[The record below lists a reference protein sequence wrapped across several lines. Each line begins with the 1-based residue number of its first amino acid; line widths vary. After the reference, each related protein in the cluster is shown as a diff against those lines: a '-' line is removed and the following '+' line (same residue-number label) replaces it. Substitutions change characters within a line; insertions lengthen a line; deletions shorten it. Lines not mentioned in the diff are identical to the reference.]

1 MSTPDFKQTP
11 IQQLPQQP
19 PLQQPQNSGNSNGG
33 AGSIPSADP
42 LIQNILNDYDNQ
54 QSSQDL
60 QNSIP
65 DTPDAIYNS
74 EQSKYQ
80 DQQFDQY
87 QQPPPGQYEENY
99 GEYYDGYPEDGEY
112 EEQVQVQLKDLPFY
126 KRWLYYFSF
135 DDIKKSLLVS
145 ILFVLLSF
153 SIVDTQLIK
162 YVPKFATIID
172 NQLSLNL
179 VGTITKGLL
188 AGLLFFVISIF
199 I

>member
-1 MSTPDFKQTP
+1 MSTPEYKETP
-11 IQQLPQQP
+11 IQQLPQQQP
-19 PLQQPQNSGNSNGG
+19 PQNNGG
-33 AGSIPSADP
+33 NNTNSVPSADP
-42 LIQNILNDYDNQ
+42 LIQNILNEYDNQ
-54 QSSQDL
+54 QSPQDL
-60 QNSIP
+60 QKNIP
-65 DTPDAIYNS
+65 DTPDAIYDS

-87 QQPPPGQYEENY
+87 QQPPPEQYQENY
-99 GEYYDGYPEDGEY
+99 GEYYDDYPEDGQY
-112 EEQVQVQLKDLPFY
+112 EEQEQVQLKDLPFY

-135 DDIKKSLLVS
+135 DDIKKSLIVS
-145 ILFVLLSF
+145 VLFVLLSF

-179 VGTITKGLL
+179 VGIIAKGLL
-188 AGLLFFVISIF
+188 AGLLFFIISIF

>member
-1 MSTPDFKQTP
+1 MSTPDYKQTP
-11 IQQLPQQP
+11 IQQLPQQQP
-19 PLQQPQNSGNSNGG
+19 PQNNGG
-33 AGSIPSADP
+33 NNTNSVPSADP
-42 LIQNILNDYDNQ
+42 LIQNILNEYDNQ
-54 QSSQDL
+54 QSPQDL
-60 QNSIP
+60 QKNIP
-65 DTPDAIYNS
+65 DTPDAIYDS

-87 QQPPPGQYEENY
+87 QQPPPEQYQENY
-99 GEYYDGYPEDGEY
+99 GEYYDDYPEDGQY
-112 EEQVQVQLKDLPFY
+112 EEQEQVQLKDLPFY

-135 DDIKKSLLVS
+135 DDIKKSLIVS
-145 ILFVLLSF
+145 VLFVLLSF

-179 VGTITKGLL
+179 VGIIAKGLL
-188 AGLLFFVISIF
+188 AGLLFFIISIF

>member
-1 MSTPDFKQTP
+1 MSNTDFKQTP

-19 PLQQPQNSGNSNGG
+19 PQQQQQQKSGDSG
-33 AGSIPSADP
+33 GSIPSADP
-42 LIQNILNDYDNQ
+42 LIQNILNDYDNDNQ
-54 QSSQDL
+54 QSSQNL

-87 QQPPPGQYEENY
+87 QQPPPEQYQENY
-99 GEYYDGYPEDGEY
+99 GEYYDGYPEDGQY
-112 EEQVQVQLKDLPFY
+112 EEQVQLKDLPFY
-126 KRWLYYFSF
+126 KRLLYYFSF

-145 ILFVLLSF
+145 VLFVLLSF

-162 YVPKFATIID
+162 YIPKFATIID

-179 VGTITKGLL
+179 VGTISKGLL

-199 I
+199 L

>member
-1 MSTPDFKQTP
+1 MSTPEYKQTP

-19 PLQQPQNSGNSNGG
+19 PQNNGG
-33 AGSIPSADP
+33 NNANSVPSADP
-42 LIQNILNDYDNQ
+42 LIQNILNEYDNQ
-54 QSSQDL
+54 QSPQDL
-60 QNSIP
+60 QKNIP
-65 DTPDAIYNS
+65 DTPDAIYDS

-87 QQPPPGQYEENY
+87 QQPPPGQYQENY
-99 GEYYDGYPEDGEY
+99 GEYYDDYPEDGQY
-112 EEQVQVQLKDLPFY
+112 EEQVQLKDLPFY

-135 DDIKKSLLVS
+135 DDIKKSLIVS
-145 ILFVLLSF
+145 VLFVLLSF

-179 VGTITKGLL
+179 VGIIAKGLL
-188 AGLLFFVISIF
+188 AGLLFFIISIF

>member
-1 MSTPDFKQTP
+1 MSTPEYKETP
-11 IQQLPQQP
+11 IQQLPQQQP
-19 PLQQPQNSGNSNGG
+19 PQNNGG
-33 AGSIPSADP
+33 NNTNSVPSADP
-42 LIQNILNDYDNQ
+42 LIQNILNEYDNQ
-54 QSSQDL
+54 QSPQDL
-60 QNSIP
+60 QKNIP
-65 DTPDAIYNS
+65 DTPDAIYDS

-87 QQPPPGQYEENY
+87 QQPPPEQYQENY

-112 EEQVQVQLKDLPFY
+112 EEEVQLKDLPFY

-135 DDIKKSLLVS
+135 DDIKKSLIVS
-145 ILFVLLSF
+145 VLFVLLSF

-179 VGTITKGLL
+179 VGIIAKGLL
-188 AGLLFFVISIF
+188 AGLLFFIISIF

>member
-1 MSTPDFKQTP
+1 MSTTDFKQTP

-19 PLQQPQNSGNSNGG
+19 QQTSGNSGDSS
-33 AGSIPSADP
+33 AGSPSADP
-42 LIQNILNDYDNQ
+42 LIQNILNEYDNQ
-54 QSSQDL
+54 NQQSAQDL
-60 QNSIP
+60 QNNIP

-80 DQQFDQY
+80 NQQFGLEYQ
-87 QQPPPGQYEENY
+87 QQPPEHYQENY
-99 GEYYDGYPEDGEY
+99 DEYYDGYPEDGQY
-112 EEQVQVQLKDLPFY
+112 EEQVQLKDLPFY

-145 ILFVLLSF
+145 VLFVLLSF

-162 YVPKFATIID
+162 YVPKFATIVD
-172 NQLSLNL
+172 NELSLNL
-179 VGTITKGLL
+179 VGTIAKGLL
-188 AGLLFFVISIF
+188 AGLLFFIISLF

>member
-1 MSTPDFKQTP
+1 MSTPEYKETP
-11 IQQLPQQP
+11 IQQLPQQQP
-19 PLQQPQNSGNSNGG
+19 PQNNGG
-33 AGSIPSADP
+33 NNTNSVPSADP
-42 LIQNILNDYDNQ
+42 LIQNILNEYDNQ
-54 QSSQDL
+54 QSPQDL
-60 QNSIP
+60 QKNIP
-65 DTPDAIYNS
+65 DTPDAIYDS

-87 QQPPPGQYEENY
+87 QQPPPEQYQEIY
-99 GEYYDGYPEDGEY
+99 GEYYDDYPEDGQY
-112 EEQVQVQLKDLPFY
+112 EEQEQVQLKDLPFY

-135 DDIKKSLLVS
+135 DDIKKSLIVS
-145 ILFVLLSF
+145 VLFVLLSF

-179 VGTITKGLL
+179 VGIIAKGLL
-188 AGLLFFVISIF
+188 AGLLFFIISIF

>member
-1 MSTPDFKQTP
+1 MSTTDFKQTP

-19 PLQQPQNSGNSNGG
+19 QQTSGNSGG
-33 AGSIPSADP
+33 SSAGSPSADP
-42 LIQNILNDYDNQ
+42 LIQNILNEYDNQ
-54 QSSQDL
+54 TQQSAQDL
-60 QNSIP
+60 QNNIP

-80 DQQFDQY
+80 DQQFGLDYQ
-87 QQPPPGQYEENY
+87 QQPPEHYQENY
-99 GEYYDGYPEDGEY
+99 DEYYDGYPEDGQY
-112 EEQVQVQLKDLPFY
+112 EEQVQLKDLPFY

-145 ILFVLLSF
+145 VLFVLLSF

-162 YVPKFATIID
+162 YVPKFATIVD
-172 NQLSLNL
+172 NELSLNL
-179 VGTITKGLL
+179 VGTIAKGLL
-188 AGLLFFVISIF
+188 AGLLFFIISLF